1 MRSLPFGSPRDL
13 SAAIRYARTRVT
25 ATVFADRTGDA
36 RLEPFR
42 TMAAD
47 WVARPSG
54 GCVSAEYSRVDD
66 RVPSGYVPRQLV
78 TSSTDMGA
86 PPDDCLLGTTRG
98 SPWRSRRQHASA
110 NLHWPHA

>member
-36 RLEPFR
+36 RLETFR

-47 WVARPSG
+47 WVARPRAVVRLPSTPG
-54 GCVSAEYSRVDD
+54 STTVSHPAMY
-66 RVPSGYVPRQLV
+66 
-78 TSSTDMGA
+78 
-86 PPDDCLLGTTRG
+86 RG
-98 SPWRSRRQHASA
+98 SS
-110 NLHWPHA
+110 